1 MNTNAPSESRLP
13 LQLVLPFTEQLA
25 IGNKLLCL
33 PEEKRLLKDD
43 FILAGMQ
50 LEWLAEFGSPRPESS
65 EE

>member
-1 MNTNAPSESRLP
+1 MTSRDSV
-13 LQLVLPFTEQLA
+13 QLVLPFTEQLA

-50 LEWLAEFGSPRPESS
+50 LELLAEFGDPHPESS